1 MAANVLITPC
11 LTGRIA
17 WKAHKSRIG
26 WIRRVHIAPEKSEA
40 GRTIIG
46 PCDPTFALTTWLV
59 GQRPQPTEGEDG
71 DDQERVEQEQRPK
84 NPAFILIEKCV
95 RERTGNESLFEDE
108 SDPENGCGLPPK
120 LGVPRT
126 PQPLGQ
132 ARCLRLRIGRQIR
145 SRKGRQA

>member
-11 LTGRIA
+11 LTGRMA

-71 DDQERVEQEQRPK
+71 DDKERVEQEQRPK
-84 NPAFILIEKCV
+84 NPAFLLIEKCV
-95 RERTGNESLFEDE
+95 RERKRSDE
-108 SDPENGCGLPPK
+108 RRVGKEWVSECRFRREPHHAK
-120 LGVPRT
+120 
-126 PQPLGQ
+126 
-132 ARCLRLRIGRQIR
+132 
-145 SRKGRQA
+145 

>member
-26 WIRRVHIAPEKSEA
+26 WIRRVHIEPEKSEA

-46 PCDPTFALTTWLV
+46 PCDPTCALTTWLV

-71 DDQERVEQEQRPK
+71 DDQEKVEQEQRPK

-95 RERTGNESLFEDE
+95 RERTGNESLFRSEE
-108 SDPENGCGLPPK
+108 HTSELQS
-120 LGVPRT
+120 LMRISYAVF
-126 PQPLGQ
+126 
-132 ARCLRLRIGRQIR
+132 CL
-145 SRKGRQA
+145 KKKNNK

>member
-84 NPAFILIEKCV
+84 KPAHRLIEQSA
-95 RERTGNESLFEDE
+95 RERTGQDRILEME
-108 SDPENGCGLPPK
+108 SD
-120 LGVPRT
+120 R
-126 PQPLGQ
+126 
-132 ARCLRLRIGRQIR
+132 
-145 SRKGRQA
+145 

>member
-71 DDQERVEQEQRPK
+71 DDQERVEQEQRSEEHTSELQSLMRISYAVFFLKKKTKKK
-84 NPAFILIEKCV
+84 NNNNDTNYYQLQ
-95 RERTGNESLFEDE
+95 R
-108 SDPENGCGLPPK
+108 
-120 LGVPRT
+120 
-126 PQPLGQ
+126 
-132 ARCLRLRIGRQIR
+132 
-145 SRKGRQA
+145 

>member
-1 MAANVLITPC
+1 M
-11 LTGRIA
+11 RISD
-17 WKAHKSRIG
+17 WSSD
-26 WIRRVHIAPEKSEA
+26 VCSSDL
-40 GRTIIG
+40 IG

-132 ARCLRLRIGRQIR
+132 ARCLRLRLGRTIR
-145 SRKGRQA
+145 SLRRSEEHTSELHSLMRQS